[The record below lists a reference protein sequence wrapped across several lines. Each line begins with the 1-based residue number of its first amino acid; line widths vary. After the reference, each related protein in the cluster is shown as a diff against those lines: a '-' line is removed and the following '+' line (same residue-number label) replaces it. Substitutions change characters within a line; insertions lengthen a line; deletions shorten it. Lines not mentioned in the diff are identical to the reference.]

1 MIKNFN
7 IQDKTAITTYKSYIE
22 LETTTF
28 TVPESAT
35 HGLLI
40 EINSEFL
47 RNDVSFALTEKKTKK
62 FIGHTRTMVGK
73 RLVVQEL

>member
-28 TVPESAT
+28 TVPESGT
-35 HGLLI
+35 YGLLI

-47 RNDVSFALTEKKTKK
+47 RNDVSFALT
-62 FIGHTRTMVGK
+62 
-73 RLVVQEL
+73 